1 MKRCLWIVA
10 VLAST
15 FACSGERE
23 GLVIGSKN
31 FSEQIVLAEIMAQQ
45 IERRTDITVER
56 RLNLGGT
63 IVCHR
68 ALVAGQID
76 LYPEY
81 TGTSFVVILREKVI
95 SEPRVVYERVK
106 AEYDERFQVA
116 VGQPFGFENTYALL
130 IRGEDAKRLGA
141 TTLSDIV
148 PHSASWQAGVGHEFI
163 ERADGYSG
171 LVETYGLRFDT
182 PPLAMDLNLVYR
194 AIEEGKV
201 DLIVGNSTDA
211 RIVSL
216 DLVQLTDDRGYFP
229 PYEAVPMVRKE
240 TLARYPEIAPALA
253 ELAGTITTDEM
264 RRMNYQ
270 VDVEHQDAAQ
280 VAKEFLD
287 GLETTEAAGAGSNC

>member
-1 MKRCLWIVA
+1 MKRCLLIVA
-10 VLAST
+10 FLAST

-23 GLVIGSKN
+23 GLIIGSKN

-56 RLNLGGT
+56 RVNLGGT

-95 SEPRVVYERVK
+95 SEPSVVYERVK

-229 PYEAVPMVRKE
+229 PYEAVPVVRKE

-287 GLETTEAAGAGSNC
+287 GLETAEAAGAGSN

>member
-1 MKRCLWIVA
+1 MKRCLLIVA
-10 VLAST
+10 FLAST

-56 RLNLGGT
+56 RVNLGGT

-182 PPLAMDLNLVYR
+182 PPLAMDVNVVYR
-194 AIEEGKV
+194 AIDEGIV

-216 DLVQLTDDRGYFP
+216 DLVQLTADRGYFP
-229 PYEAVPMVRKE
+229 PYEAVPVVRKE
-240 TLARYPEIAPALA
+240 TLARFPEIAPALA

-270 VDVEHQDAAQ
+270 VDVEHQDPAQ
-280 VAKEFLD
+280 VAKDFLY
-287 GLETTEAAGAGSNC
+287 GLKTAEVAGADSN

>member
-1 MKRCLWIVA
+1 MKRCLLIVA
-10 VLAST
+10 FLAST

-95 SEPRVVYERVK
+95 SEPRLVYERVK

-148 PHSASWQAGVGHEFI
+148 PHSAPWQVGVGHEFI

-194 AIEEGKV
+194 AMEEGKV

-229 PYEAVPMVRKE
+229 PYEAVPVVRKQ

-287 GLETTEAAGAGSNC
+287 ELETTEAAGAGSN

>member
-1 MKRCLWIVA
+1 MKQCLWIVA

-106 AEYDERFQVA
+106 AEYEERFQVA

-171 LVETYGLRFDT
+171 LVETYGFRFDT

-194 AIEEGKV
+194 AMEEGKV

-229 PYEAVPMVRKE
+229 PYEAVPVVRKQ

-253 ELAGTITTDEM
+253 ALAGTITTDEM

-287 GLETTEAAGAGSNC
+287 GLETAEAAGAGSN

>member
-1 MKRCLWIVA
+1 MKRCLLIGA
-10 VLAST
+10 FLAST

-31 FSEQIVLAEIMAQQ
+31 FSEQIILAEIMAQQ
-45 IERRTDITVER
+45 IERRTDIPVER
-56 RLNLGGT
+56 RVNLGGT

-68 ALVAGQID
+68 ALLAGQID

-81 TGTSFVVILREKVI
+81 TGTSFVVILREKAI
-95 SEPRVVYERVK
+95 SEPRAVYERVK
-106 AEYDERFQVA
+106 AEYDERFRVA

-130 IRGEDAKRLGA
+130 IRAEVAKRLGA
-141 TTLSDIV
+141 RTLSDIV

-163 ERADGYSG
+163 ERGDGYSG

-216 DLVQLTDDRGYFP
+216 DLVQLADDRGYFP
-229 PYEAVPMVRKE
+229 PYEAVPLVRKE
-240 TLARYPEIAPALA
+240 TLARYPEVESALS

-270 VDVEHQDAAQ
+270 VDVEHKDAAQ

-287 GLETTEAAGAGSNC
+287 GLETAEAAGADSN

>member
-1 MKRCLWIVA
+1 MKRCLLIGA

-15 FACSGERE
+15 FACSGERD

-45 IERRTDITVER
+45 IERRTNVTVER

-106 AEYDERFQVA
+106 AEYEERFQVA

-194 AIEEGKV
+194 AMEEGKV

-229 PYEAVPMVRKE
+229 PYEAVPVVRKQ
-240 TLARYPEIAPALA
+240 TLARYPEIASALA

-287 GLETTEAAGAGSNC
+287 GLETAEAAGAGSN

>member
-63 IVCHR
+63 IVSHR

-287 GLETTEAAGAGSNC
+287 GLETAEAAGAGSN

>member
-287 GLETTEAAGAGSNC
+287 GLETAEAAGAGSN

>member
-45 IERRTDITVER
+45 IERRTDITVGR

-194 AIEEGKV
+194 AIAEGKV

-253 ELAGTITTDEM
+253 EMAGTITTDEM

-287 GLETTEAAGAGSNC
+287 GLETAEAAGAGSN

>member
-95 SEPRVVYERVK
+95 SEPRVVYELVK

-148 PHSASWQAGVGHEFI
+148 PHSASWRAGVGHEFI

-194 AIEEGKV
+194 AMEEGEV

-229 PYEAVPMVRKE
+229 PYEAVPVVRKE

-270 VDVEHQDAAQ
+270 VDVEHQDAAR

-287 GLETTEAAGAGSNC
+287 GLETAEAAGAGSN

>member
-1 MKRCLWIVA
+1 MKRCLLIGA

-15 FACSGERE
+15 FACSGERD

-45 IERRTDITVER
+45 IERRTNVTVER

-171 LVETYGLRFDT
+171 LVETNGLRFDT

-194 AIEEGKV
+194 AIAEGKV

-287 GLETTEAAGAGSNC
+287 GLETAEAAGAGSN

>member
-10 VLAST
+10 FLAST

-56 RLNLGGT
+56 RVNLGGT

-171 LVETYGLRFDT
+171 LVEAYGLRFDT

-229 PYEAVPMVRKE
+229 PYEAVPVVRKE

-287 GLETTEAAGAGSNC
+287 GLETAEAAGAGSN

>member
-1 MKRCLWIVA
+1 MKRCLLIGA

-15 FACSGERE
+15 FACSGERD

-45 IERRTDITVER
+45 IERRTNVTVER

-106 AEYDERFQVA
+106 AEYEERFQVA

-194 AIEEGKV
+194 AMEEGKV

-229 PYEAVPMVRKE
+229 PYEAVPVVRKQ

-287 GLETTEAAGAGSNC
+287 GLETAEAAGAGSN

>member
-1 MKRCLWIVA
+1 MKRCLLIVA
-10 VLAST
+10 FLVST
-15 FACSGERE
+15 FSCSGEPE
-23 GLVIGSKN
+23 SLVIGSKN
-31 FSEQIVLAEIMAQQ
+31 FSEQLVLAEIMAQQ
-45 IERRTDITVER
+45 IERRTDITVKR
-56 RLNLGGT
+56 RVNLGGT

-81 TGTSFVVILREKVI
+81 TGTSFVVILRAKMI
-95 SEPRVVYERVK
+95 SEPRAVYERVK
-106 AEYDERFQVA
+106 AQYGERFEVE
-116 VGQPFGFENTYALL
+116 VGKPFGFENTYALL
-130 IRGEDAKRLGA
+130 IRAEEAKRLGV

-148 PHSASWQAGVGHEFI
+148 PHSASWQAGVGHAFI

-171 LVETYGLRFDT
+171 LIETYGFRFDT

-194 AIEEGKV
+194 AIAEGKV
-201 DLIVGNSTDA
+201 DLVVGNSTDA

-216 DLVQLTDDRGYFP
+216 NLVQLTDDRGYFP

-240 TLARYPEIAPALA
+240 ALARFPGVGPALA

-270 VDVEHQDAAQ
+270 VDVEHRDPAQ
-280 VAKEFLD
+280 VARDFLD
-287 GLETTEAAGAGSNC
+287 GMKPGEPAVGTSN

>member
-1 MKRCLWIVA
+1 MKRCLLIGA
-10 VLAST
+10 FLAST

-31 FSEQIVLAEIMAQQ
+31 FSEQIILAEIMAQQ
-45 IERRTDITVER
+45 IERRTDIPVER
-56 RLNLGGT
+56 RVNLGGT

-68 ALVAGQID
+68 ALLAGQID

-106 AEYDERFQVA
+106 AEYEERFQVA

-130 IRGEDAKRLGA
+130 IRAEVAKRLGA
-141 TTLSDIV
+141 RTLSDIV

-163 ERADGYSG
+163 ERGDGYSG

-229 PYEAVPMVRKE
+229 PYEAVPVGRKE
-240 TLARYPEIAPALA
+240 TMDRYPEVAPALV
-253 ELAGTITTDEM
+253 ELADTITTDEM

-287 GLETTEAAGAGSNC
+287 GLETAEAAGADSN

>member
-1 MKRCLWIVA
+1 MKRCLLIGA

-15 FACSGERE
+15 FACSGERD

-106 AEYDERFQVA
+106 AEYEERFQVA

-148 PHSASWQAGVGHEFI
+148 PHSASWQVGVGHEFI

-171 LVETYGLRFDT
+171 LVETYGFRFDT

-201 DLIVGNSTDA
+201 ELIVGNSTDA

-229 PYEAVPMVRKE
+229 PYEAVPVVRKQ

-287 GLETTEAAGAGSNC
+287 GLETAEAAGAGSN